1 MSRGTTPGAVPD
13 HLVRHGADLVA
24 RLPARWRTDRWLL
37 DDRERWPD
45 AHVLGDDDA
54 LLVVGTGPRGT
65 TLTGRGDPAR
75 VGALVGACLPCDP
88 ARGTAGSPGA
98 ALAGVRSLVRS
109 GVGWVTV
116 PRDTDLD
123 PWADALGVA
132 RFSTWDRLSTSSA
145 PPVVPGE
152 GDVVPLGAD
161 AHGDVVACLAAANP
175 GTSARPGNADD
186 AAWWG
191 VRRDGRIVGVIG
203 AAHRPGAPG
212 GCGSWHLHGLGVLP
226 TERGRGLGAALT
238 ARAVRD
244 ALGAGADWVSL
255 GMYADN
261 VTARRLY
268 ERLGLVTDARNAS
281 WAPHGVTQ
289 VPAHVAAPRAT

>member
-1 MSRGTTPGAVPD
+1 MSSGTTPAAASDP
-13 HLVRHGADLVA
+13 LVRRGGDLLA
-24 RLPARWRTDRWLL
+24 RLPRRWRTDRWLL
-37 DDRERWPD
+37 DDRDRWPD

-54 LLVVGTGPRGT
+54 LLVVGAGPRGT

-75 VGALVGACLPCDP
+75 VGALVGSCLPGTP
-88 ARGTAGSPGA
+88 APGTPVGGGV
-98 ALAGVRSLVRS
+98 ALAGVRSAVGS

-132 RFSTWDRLSTSSA
+132 RFSTWDRMSTSSA

-152 GDVVPLGAD
+152 DDVVALGAD
-161 AHGDVVACLAAANP
+161 AHGDVVACLAVANP
-175 GTSARPGNADD
+175 GTSARPGRADD

-191 VRRDGRIVGVIG
+191 VRRDGRLVGVVG
-203 AAHRPGAPG
+203 AARRPGAPG
-212 GCGSWHLHGLGVLP
+212 GRGSWHLHGLGVLP

-261 VTARRLY
+261 ATARRLY

-289 VPAHVAAPRAT
+289 VPAHVAAPRGA